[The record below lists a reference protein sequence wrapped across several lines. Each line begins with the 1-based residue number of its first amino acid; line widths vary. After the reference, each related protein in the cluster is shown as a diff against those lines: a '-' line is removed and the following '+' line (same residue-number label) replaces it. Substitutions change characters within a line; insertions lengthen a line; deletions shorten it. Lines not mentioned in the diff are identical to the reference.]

1 MRTGEIVQVV
11 VGLVLGLGA
20 RVPQIILNFR
30 QGHTGTL
37 AAATF
42 AFNAASNVVN
52 GTIATLLT
60 GDVYIIG
67 TQLWMFVLNMI
78 VLGQIVA
85 GKRQAAAEA
94 APKRRFVQR
103 VSYDSVDGEMRSN
116 GNYGFA

>member
-1 MRTGEIVQVV
+1 MV

-42 AFNAASNVVN
+42 TFNAASNVVN

-67 TQLWMFVLNMI
+67 TQIWMFFLNVT
-78 VLGQIVA
+78 VLGQILA
-85 GKRQAAAEA
+85 GRRKAGAAQQ
-94 APKRRFVQR
+94 RLVQR
-103 VSYDSVDGEMRSN
+103 VSYDSMDGEMRSN
-116 GNYGFA
+116 GKLGFA